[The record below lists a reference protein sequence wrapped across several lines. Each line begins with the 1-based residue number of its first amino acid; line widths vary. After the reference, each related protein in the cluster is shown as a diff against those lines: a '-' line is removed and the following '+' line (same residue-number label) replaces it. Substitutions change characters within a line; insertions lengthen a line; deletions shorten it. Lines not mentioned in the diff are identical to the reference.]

1 MKNLAHRQGHVAVFL
16 EILGQG
22 GIVSCMD
29 SPVGVEIIE
38 PGGVGPAASQE

>member
-1 MKNLAHRQGHVAVFL
+1 MKNFSHRQGHVAIFL
-16 EILGQG
+16 EILGHG

-38 PGGVGPAASQE
+38 VGGVRPAGSEQ